1 MKNIIKKHIGLIVLL
16 VLILA
21 FPASMS
27 TQARLNMR
35 VIITGLAIDKT
46 DEGYEVTAQIV
57 KPSPSSESSG
67 TGASINFISDKGET
81 IVSALSKL
89 SYKSG
94 KVAGFSHTNFILLGK
109 ELIKENVSQILDY
122 FLRDTIIKDSVLL
135 LVAKDSAKEEIKKT
149 KDVELSVGLGLQKV
163 FVYKEKESDGT
174 MTSLLN
180 FVNSSY
186 GHSKTALTSILSF
199 TDESGQSGQSADQS
213 QTKQSSGEGSA
224 EQGTSSG
231 SESGSSGSESG
242 SSGAEGGSGSGSE
255 QSSSKSGEQQSS
267 SESSGSEQKS
277 QYFEAITPLA
287 CFVSGK
293 LVGMLESKEEVLG
306 YMYASN
312 KCQAED
318 ISLENISFGKLT
330 NAKVGI
336 DVKNKTNKKKI
347 RFEGEMPCL
356 DIYVNIT
363 NASIKEIQSEEF
375 VKNPTNEE
383 FEFIK
388 KNIKEKISETIALTF
403 EKSKQLGADVFG
415 AFDIANKFHY
425 KTIKNKF
432 QTMEEF
438 INELKLNVIV
448 NISRLEF

>member
-1 MKNIIKKHIGLIVLL
+1 MKNILKKHIGLIVLL

-109 ELIKENVSQILDY
+109 ELINENVSQILDY

-199 TDESGQSGQSADQS
+199 TDESGQSGESAAQS
-213 QTKQSSGEGSA
+213 QTKQSPGEGSA

-231 SESGSSGSESG
+231 SESGSSG
-242 SSGAEGGSGSGSE
+242 AEGGSVSGSE

-347 RFEGEMPCL
+347 RFEGETPCL

>member
-1 MKNIIKKHIGLIVLL
+1 MKNFFKKHVGLIVLL

-67 TGASINFISDKGET
+67 TGASIDFISDKGET
-81 IVSALSKL
+81 IISALAKL

-109 ELIKENVSQILDY
+109 ELIRENVAQIMDY

-135 LVAKDSAKEEIKKT
+135 LVAKDSAKDEIKKT
-149 KDVELSVGLGLQKV
+149 KDVEISVGLGLQKV
-163 FVYKEKESDGT
+163 FVYKEKESDGA

-180 FVNSSY
+180 FMNNSY
-186 GHSKTALTSILSF
+186 GYSQTALASVLALTGA
-199 TDESGQSGQSADQS
+199 DEENKQQVSGGSQEKQKSSDSSETQGSQSG
-213 QTKQSSGEGSA
+213 SSGE
-224 EQGTSSG
+224 
-231 SESGSSGSESG
+231 ESGSSGSENGSTGAGSKQGGSG
-242 SSGAEGGSGSGSE
+242 SSGE
-255 QSSSKSGEQQSS
+255 QSSNSSDSGGSS
-267 SESSGSEQKS
+267 SKS

-293 LVGMLESKEEVLG
+293 FVGMLESDDEILG
-306 YMYASN
+306 YMYSRN

-318 ISLENISFGKLT
+318 ISLDKLNFGRLK
-330 NAKVGI
+330 NAKIGV
-336 DVKNKTNKKKI
+336 DVKNKTNRKKI
-347 RFEGEMPCL
+347 RFEGETPCL
-356 DIYVNIT
+356 DVYVNLT

-375 VKNPTNEE
+375 IEIPTEEE

-388 KNIKEKISETIALTF
+388 EKLSEKISRTIAVSF
-403 EKSKQLGADVFG
+403 EKSKELGADIFS

-425 KTIKNKF
+425 KKTKKYYSSM
-432 QTMEEF
+432 QEF
-438 INELKLNVIV
+438 VDKLKLNVIV
-448 NISRLEF
+448 NVSRLEY